1 MEGQRI
7 PLGKSFAPLR
17 KEPPR
22 ICRHEKTISFDTFGT
37 KLLMFKDTRRE
48 AQDYI
53 REVLPTLMMIDNPE
67 TKAMN
72 LYNGLDHQW
81 LEFDFTTNLLHL
93 CSIKKSNA

>member
-1 MEGQRI
+1 MNFHRI

-22 ICRHEKTISFDTFGT
+22 ICRQEKTISFDTFGT

-53 REVLPTLMMIDNPE
+53 REVLPTLLITDNPE
-67 TKAMN
+67 KN
-72 LYNGLDHQW
+72 IIKLYNNLDHQW
-81 LEFDFTTNLLHL
+81 LEFDFTTNLLFL
-93 CSIKKSNA
+93 CSIQKT

>member
-1 MEGQRI
+1 MNFQRI

-22 ICRHEKTISFDTFGT
+22 ICRQEKTISFDTFGT

-53 REVLPTLMMIDNPE
+53 REVLPTLLIGDNPE
-67 TKAMN
+67 KN
-72 LYNGLDHQW
+72 IIKLYNNLDHQW
-81 LEFDFTTNLLHL
+81 LEFDFTTNLLFL
-93 CSIKKSNA
+93 CSIQKT